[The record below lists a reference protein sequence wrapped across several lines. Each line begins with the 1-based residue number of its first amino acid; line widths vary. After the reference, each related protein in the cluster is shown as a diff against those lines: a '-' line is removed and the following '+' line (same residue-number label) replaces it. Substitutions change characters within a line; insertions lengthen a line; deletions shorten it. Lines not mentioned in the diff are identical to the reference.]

1 MALELAGLASGFDW
15 RSFIDQITSVERA
28 PQFRLRGEQNDLAR
42 VNNAYGSLKTN
53 LSVLKNRVD
62 NLADPAFFNSR
73 LTRTSDETVGSATA
87 TSSTPNGQF
96 SFDVTQLASSS
107 SYAGSSDVGSGIHTS
122 SDLSGITV
130 AGANFSTD
138 VTAGFFTVNGK
149 QITVGTTDSISD
161 VFARI
166 STETGSAVTGSYDSS
181 TDKFTLTSASEIV
194 LGSATD
200 SSNFL
205 QVSKLYNTGT
215 GSVSSTGKLGAINQ
229 SDLLTN
235 ATTSTAISDGGAGAG
250 SFKING
256 VSIAFNA
263 TTDSV
268 AALLSRISDTD
279 AGVTA
284 SYDAENDRF
293 NLANKNTGDVGIALE
308 DVTGNFLAVSG
319 LTGGTL
325 SRGNNALYTING
337 GPSLVS
343 ASNTITDASSGIS
356 GLSVTALKVG
366 SVDLNI
372 ESDKAKL
379 KAEIKSFIGDYNRVQ
394 AQIDRDTAST
404 TSADGKVAAG
414 ILQGQS
420 DAQDISSTLRST
432 INAVVSGLSASLNQ
446 VADIGIVSNGN
457 DNSISL
463 SDEPALDAALE
474 SNLSAIKQLFSDE
487 TDGLANKLQT
497 YLEAQVGDEGSLVD
511 RQDSL
516 TEQSADI
523 DEQIKTMERLVQA
536 NEQRLVDSFVSME
549 VAQANINQQL
559 QFLSQRFGT
568 SSSAAG

>member
-1 MALELAGLASGFDW
+1 
-15 RSFIDQITSVERA
+15 
-28 PQFRLRGEQNDLAR
+28 
-42 VNNAYGSLKTN
+42 
-53 LSVLKNRVD
+53 
-62 NLADPAFFNSR
+62 
-73 LTRTSDETVGSATA
+73 VGSATA

-268 AALLSRISDTD
+268 AALLSRISDSD

-463 SDEPALDAALE
+463 SDE
-474 SNLSAIKQLFSDE
+474 
-487 TDGLANKLQT
+487 
-497 YLEAQVGDEGSLVD
+497 GSLVD

>member
-229 SDLLTN
+229 SDLLT
-235 ATTSTAISDGGAGAG
+235 TSTAISDGGAGAG

-268 AALLSRISDTD
+268 AALLSRISDSD

-308 DVTGNFLAVSG
+308 DVTGNFLAASG

>member
-229 SDLLTN
+229 SDLLT
-235 ATTSTAISDGGAGAG
+235 TSTAISDGGAGAG

-268 AALLSRISDTD
+268 AALLSRISDSD

-463 SDEPALDAALE
+463 SDE
-474 SNLSAIKQLFSDE
+474 
-487 TDGLANKLQT
+487 
-497 YLEAQVGDEGSLVD
+497 GSLVD

-516 TEQSADI
+516 TEQTADI

>member
-1 MALELAGLASGFDW
+1 
-15 RSFIDQITSVERA
+15 
-28 PQFRLRGEQNDLAR
+28 
-42 VNNAYGSLKTN
+42 
-53 LSVLKNRVD
+53 
-62 NLADPAFFNSR
+62 
-73 LTRTSDETVGSATA
+73 
-87 TSSTPNGQF
+87 
-96 SFDVTQLASSS
+96 
-107 SYAGSSDVGSGIHTS
+107 
-122 SDLSGITV
+122 
-130 AGANFSTD
+130 
-138 VTAGFFTVNGK
+138 
-149 QITVGTTDSISD
+149 
-161 VFARI
+161 
-166 STETGSAVTGSYDSS
+166 
-181 TDKFTLTSASEIV
+181 
-194 LGSATD
+194 
-200 SSNFL
+200 
-205 QVSKLYNTGT
+205 
-215 GSVSSTGKLGAINQ
+215 
-229 SDLLTN
+229 
-235 ATTSTAISDGGAGAG
+235 
-250 SFKING
+250 
-256 VSIAFNA
+256 
-263 TTDSV
+263 
-268 AALLSRISDTD
+268 
-279 AGVTA
+279 
-284 SYDAENDRF
+284 
-293 NLANKNTGDVGIALE
+293 
-308 DVTGNFLAVSG
+308 
-319 LTGGTL
+319 
-325 SRGNNALYTING
+325 
-337 GPSLVS
+337 
-343 ASNTITDASSGIS
+343 
-356 GLSVTALKVG
+356 
-366 SVDLNI
+366 VDLNI

>member
-122 SDLSGITV
+122 SDLSEITV

-268 AALLSRISDTD
+268 AALLSRISDSD

>member
-122 SDLSGITV
+122 SDLSEITV

-268 AALLSRISDTD
+268 AAL
-279 AGVTA
+279 
-284 SYDAENDRF
+284 
-293 NLANKNTGDVGIALE
+293 
-308 DVTGNFLAVSG
+308 
-319 LTGGTL
+319 L

>member
-263 TTDSV
+263 TTVSV
-268 AALLSRISDTD
+268 AALLSRISDSD

>member
-122 SDLSGITV
+122 SDLSEITV

-229 SDLLTN
+229 TDLLTN

-268 AALLSRISDTD
+268 AALLSRISDSD